1 MTTRDEPPAPPAEAV
16 DDADVEDGG
25 AVVVTPRADGPV
37 LVEGPV
43 RLVAPDGSVSS
54 SDRLFLCRCGHSA
67 VKPLCDGSHKRHG
80 FDAPGVAP
88 TSRTR

>member
-1 MTTRDEPPAPPAEAV
+1 MTTRDEPPTPTADTGHVEG
-16 DDADVEDGG
+16 DD

-43 RLVAPDGSVSS
+43 RLVAPDGSVTST
-54 SDRLFLCRCGHSA
+54 DRLFLCRCGHSA
-67 VKPLCDGSHKRHG
+67 VKPLCDGSHKRHD

-88 TSRTR
+88 TSRPR